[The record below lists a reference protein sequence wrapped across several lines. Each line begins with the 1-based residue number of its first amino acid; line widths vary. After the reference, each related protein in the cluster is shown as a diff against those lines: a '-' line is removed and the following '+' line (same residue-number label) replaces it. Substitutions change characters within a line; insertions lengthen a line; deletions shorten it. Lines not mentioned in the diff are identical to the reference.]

1 MKNKLFKSM
10 THVMLIT
17 TGIGFIAPLAQPLSV
32 FAEEKTEVKSES
44 LDLTKAID
52 DAKAAG
58 VSVKM
63 GETKLFQSREELE
76 AYVKDTIAKLKDAS
90 VKVSEL
96 KKARGQEDEAYKKA
110 KAEYDK
116 ALDQYNKDKAEYDK
130 KLKSYTEGLA
140 KFQKD
145 QQDLTKRNDILSSKD
160 GIVVYGKYDEANKGS
175 VKYFGQ
181 IGVGLSD
188 YNKYPNLS
196 FVKDGDYI
204 GYHDDSVITDV
215 KVKKAVYNNSNSGD
229 RTWLNAN
236 DYTKGDSFKLT
247 NVATTID
254 GVKLDMIV
262 TFRESFNPLLTEPG
276 INDQKYGNFSFH
288 KFGTEG
294 AINVDARNSD
304 NNDLD
309 FKFVDQKT
317 GKPVELLT
325 ANIESDLDNYQSS
338 LLEYSTIKSAITLI
352 PQGSESE
359 LQGGAVVS
367 KFNEGVDDANA
378 IPKGSFVSV
387 GIGDTIRHQFRPNTT
402 LDRAKLANHLLTT
415 WNQSKTTGDIDIYKK
430 AGYTYQLF
438 GKSAAVNLNV
448 FKEKK
453 PVEPKAPTAPS
464 PVKSSGQDISIDV
477 SDARMVITKH
487 IDITT
492 GKEISKQEDGKQPKK
507 DIPGYEFVETKDE
520 GGNTIHYYKPV
531 EKPAEKVITKHID
544 ITTGKEISKQE
555 DGKQPKKDIPG
566 YEFVETKDEG
576 GNTIHY
582 YKPVEKPAEKVITKH
597 IDITTGKEISKQED
611 GKQPKKDIPGYEFV
625 ETKDEGGN
633 TVHYYKPVEKPA
645 EKVIT
650 KHIDITTGKEISKQE
665 DGKQPKKDI
674 PGYEFVETKDEGG
687 NTIHYY
693 KPVEKPAEK
702 KETPKEL
709 PKTSEQVKQRNTAII
724 ALLSVVGLGGLAAYF
739 GLRKRDEN

>member
-1 MKNKLFKSM
+1 MKNKLFKTM
-10 THVMLIT
+10 TYAMLVT
-17 TGIGFIAPLAQPLSV
+17 TGVGFIAPLAQPLSV

-52 DAKAAG
+52 DAKVAG

-63 GETKLFQSREELE
+63 GETKLFQSREELN
-76 AYVKDTIAKLKDAS
+76 AYIKDTIAKLKDAS
-90 VKVSEL
+90 AKAVEL
-96 KKARGQEDEAYKKA
+96 KKVRGQEDEAYKKA

-116 ALDQYNKDKAEYDK
+116 ALDQYKKDKDEYNK
-130 KLKSYTEGLA
+130 KLKSYTDGLA

-247 NVATTID
+247 NVATTTD

-304 NNDLD
+304 NSDLD

-367 KFNEGVDDANA
+367 KFNEGVDNANA

-387 GIGDTIRHQFRPNTT
+387 GIGDTIRHQFKPNVT
-402 LDRAKLANHLLTT
+402 LDRARLANHLLTT
-415 WNQSKTTGDIDIYKK
+415 WNQSKSTGDIEIYQK

-438 GKSAAVNLNV
+438 GKSASVNLNV

-453 PVEPKAPTAPS
+453 PVEPKAPIPPK
-464 PVKSSGQDISIDV
+464 PVKLYEYISVDV

-492 GKEISKQEDGKQPKK
+492 GKEISKQEDGKQPKN

-633 TVHYYKPVEKPA
+633 TAHYYKPVEK
-645 EKVIT
+645 
-650 KHIDITTGKEISKQE
+650 S
-665 DGKQPKKDI
+665 
-674 PGYEFVETKDEGG
+674 
-687 NTIHYY
+687 
-693 KPVEKPAEK
+693 AEK

-709 PKTSEQVKQRNTAII
+709 PKTSEQAKQRNTAIV
-724 ALLSVVGLGGLAAYF
+724 ALLSVVGLSGLATYF
-739 GLRKRDEN
+739 GLRKRDEK

>member
-1 MKNKLFKSM
+1 MKNKLFKTM
-10 THVMLIT
+10 TYAMLVT
-17 TGIGFIAPLAQPLSV
+17 TGVGFIAPLAQPLSV
-32 FAEEKTEVKSES
+32 FAEEKTEVKSGS

-52 DAKAAG
+52 DAKVAG

-63 GETKLFQSREELE
+63 GETKLFQSREELD

-90 VKVSEL
+90 AKVAEL
-96 KKARGQEDEAYKKA
+96 KKVRGQEDEAYKKA

-215 KVKKAVYNNSNSGD
+215 KVKKAVYNNPNSGD

-247 NVATTID
+247 NVATTTD

-438 GKSAAVNLNV
+438 GKSATVNLNV

-453 PVEPKAPTAPS
+453 PVEPKAPIPPK
-464 PVKSSGQDISIDV
+464 PVKLYEYISVDV
-477 SDARMVITKH
+477 SDARMVITKHIDITTGKEVSKQEDGKQPKKDIPGYEFVETKDEGGNTIHYYKPVEKPAEKVITKHIDITTGKEISKQEDGKQPKKDIPGYEFVETKDEGGNTIHYYKLIEKPAEKVITKH

-582 YKPVEKPAEKVITKH
+582 YKPVEKPAEK
-597 IDITTGKEISKQED
+597 
-611 GKQPKKDIPGYEFV
+611 
-625 ETKDEGGN
+625 
-633 TVHYYKPVEKPA
+633 
-645 EKVIT
+645 
-650 KHIDITTGKEISKQE
+650 
-665 DGKQPKKDI
+665 
-674 PGYEFVETKDEGG
+674 
-687 NTIHYY
+687 
-693 KPVEKPAEK
+693 

-724 ALLSVVGLGGLAAYF
+724 ALLSVVGLGGLATYL

>member
-1 MKNKLFKSM
+1 MKNKLFKTM
-10 THVMLIT
+10 TYAMLVT
-17 TGIGFIAPLAQPLSV
+17 TGVGFIAPLAQPLSV

-44 LDLTKAID
+44 LDLAKAID
-52 DAKAAG
+52 DAKTAG

-63 GETKLFQSREELE
+63 GETKLFQSREELD

-90 VKVSEL
+90 IKASEL
-96 KKARGQEDEAYKKA
+96 KKARSQEDEAYKKA

-116 ALDQYNKDKAEYDK
+116 ALDQYKKDKDEYNK

-160 GIVVYGKYDEANKGS
+160 GIIVYGKYDEANKGS
-175 VKYFGQ
+175 IKYFGQ

-196 FVKDGDYI
+196 FVEDGDYI

-247 NVATTID
+247 NVATTTD
-254 GVKLDMIV
+254 GAKLDMIV

-304 NNDLD
+304 NSDLD

-367 KFNEGVDDANA
+367 KFGEGVDNANA

-387 GIGDTIRHQFRPNTT
+387 GIGDTIRHQFKPNVT
-402 LDRAKLANHLLTT
+402 LDRARLANHLLTT
-415 WNQSKTTGDIDIYKK
+415 WNQSKSTGDIEIYLN

-487 IDITT
+487 IDVTT

-633 TVHYYKPVEKPA
+633 T
-645 EKVIT
+645 
-650 KHIDITTGKEISKQE
+650 
-665 DGKQPKKDI
+665 
-674 PGYEFVETKDEGG
+674 
-687 NTIHYY
+687 IHYY

>member
-1 MKNKLFKSM
+1 MKNKLFKTM
-10 THVMLIT
+10 TYAMLVT
-17 TGIGFIAPLAQPLSV
+17 TGVGFIAPLAQPLSV

-44 LDLTKAID
+44 FDLAKAID
-52 DAKAAG
+52 DAKTAG

-63 GETKLFQSREELE
+63 GETKLFQSREELD

-90 VKVSEL
+90 AKAVEL
-96 KKARGQEDEAYKKA
+96 KKVRGQEDEAYKKA
-110 KAEYDK
+110 KVEYDK

-130 KLKSYTEGLA
+130 KLKSYTDGLA

-247 NVATTID
+247 NVATTTD
-254 GVKLDMIV
+254 GAKLDMIV

-276 INDQKYGNFSFH
+276 INDQKFGNFSFH
-288 KFGTEG
+288 KFETEG

-304 NNDLD
+304 NIDLD

-367 KFNEGVDDANA
+367 KFNEGVDNANA

-387 GIGDTIRHQFRPNTT
+387 GIGDTIRHQFKPNVT
-402 LDRAKLANHLLTT
+402 LDRARLSNHLLTT
-415 WNQSKTTGDIDIYKK
+415 WNQSKSTGDIEIYQK

-453 PVEPKAPTAPS
+453 PVEPKAPIPPK
-464 PVKSSGQDISIDV
+464 PVKLYEYISVDV

-520 GGNTIHYYKPV
+520 GGNTIHYYKSI
-531 EKPAEKVITKHID
+531 EKPAEKVITKHVD

-576 GNTIHY
+576 GNPIHY
-582 YKPVEKPAEKVITKH
+582 YKPIQ
-597 IDITTGKEISKQED
+597 KET
-611 GKQPKKDIPGYEFV
+611 PKG
-625 ETKDEGGN
+625 
-633 TVHYYKPVEKPA
+633 
-645 EKVIT
+645 
-650 KHIDITTGKEISKQE
+650 
-665 DGKQPKKDI
+665 
-674 PGYEFVETKDEGG
+674 
-687 NTIHYY
+687 
-693 KPVEKPAEK
+693 
-702 KETPKEL
+702 TPKEL

-724 ALLSVVGLGGLAAYF
+724 ALLSVVGLGGLATYL

>member
-1 MKNKLFKSM
+1 M
-10 THVMLIT
+10 THVMLVT
-17 TGIGFIAPLAQPLSV
+17 TGVGFVAPLAQPLSV

-44 LDLTKAID
+44 LDLAKAID
-52 DAKAAG
+52 DAKALG

-63 GETKLFQSREELE
+63 GETKLFQSREELD

-90 VKVSEL
+90 IKASEL
-96 KKARGQEDEAYKKA
+96 KKVRGQEDEAYKKA

-247 NVATTID
+247 NVATTTD

-262 TFRESFNPLLTEPG
+262 TFRESFNPLVTEPG
-276 INDQKYGNFSFH
+276 INDQKFGNFSFH

-304 NNDLD
+304 NIDLD

-387 GIGDTIRHQFRPNTT
+387 GIGNTIRHQFKPNVT
-402 LDRAKLANHLLTT
+402 LDRARLSNHLLTT
-415 WNQSKTTGDIDIYKK
+415 WNQSKITGDINIYAK

-453 PVEPKAPTAPS
+453 PVEPKAPIPPK
-464 PVKSSGQDISIDV
+464 PVKLYEYISVDV

-487 IDITT
+487 IDITTGKEISKQEDGKQPKKDIPGYEFVETKDEGGNTIHYYKPVEKPAEKVITKHIDVTT

-633 TVHYYKPVEKPA
+633 T
-645 EKVIT
+645 
-650 KHIDITTGKEISKQE
+650 
-665 DGKQPKKDI
+665 
-674 PGYEFVETKDEGG
+674 
-687 NTIHYY
+687 IHYY
-693 KPVEKPAEK
+693 KPVEK

-724 ALLSVVGLGGLAAYF
+724 ALLSVVGLGGLATYL

>member
-1 MKNKLFKSM
+1 MQCLLRQVLGSLHRWRNHCLCLLKK
-10 THVMLIT
+10 
-17 TGIGFIAPLAQPLSV
+17 
-32 FAEEKTEVKSES
+32 KTEVKSES
-44 LDLTKAID
+44 LDLAKAID
-52 DAKAAG
+52 DAKVVG

-63 GETKLFQSREELE
+63 GETKLFQSREELD

-90 VKVSEL
+90 AKAVEL

-110 KAEYDK
+110 KVEYDK

-130 KLKSYTEGLA
+130 KLKSYTDGLA

-145 QQDLTKRNDILSSKD
+145 QQDLTKRNDILANQN

-175 VKYFGQ
+175 VKYYGQ

-196 FVKDGDYI
+196 FVKEGDYI

-215 KVKKAVYNNSNSGD
+215 KVKKAVYNKESSGD
-229 RTWLNAN
+229 RTWINAN
-236 DYTKGDSFKLT
+236 DYAKGDSFKLT
-247 NVATTID
+247 NVATTTD
-254 GVKLDMIV
+254 GAKLDMIV
-262 TFRESFNPLLTEPG
+262 TFKEDFKPILTEPG
-276 INDQKYGNFSFH
+276 INDQKFGNFSFH
-288 KFGTEG
+288 KYSPEGG
-294 AINVDARNSD
+294 AITVDAHNSD
-304 NNDLD
+304 NIDLD

-338 LLEYSTIKSAITLI
+338 LLEYSTIRSAITLI
-352 PQGSESE
+352 PQGSDSE
-359 LQGGAVVS
+359 LRGGAVVS
-367 KFNEGVDDANA
+367 KFNEVTNDAKD

-387 GIGDTIRHQFRPNTT
+387 GIGDTIRHQFRPNVT
-402 LDRAKLANHLLTT
+402 LDRARLANHLLTT
-415 WNQSKTTGDIDIYKK
+415 WNQSKAAGNIEIYKN

-438 GKSAAVNLNV
+438 GKSASVNLNV

-453 PVEPKAPTAPS
+453 PVEPKEPTAPS

-555 DGKQPKKDIPG
+555 DGKQPKKNIPG

-611 GKQPKKDIPGYEFV
+611 GKQPKK
-625 ETKDEGGN
+625 N
-633 TVHYYKPVEKPA
+633 
-645 EKVIT
+645 
-650 KHIDITTGKEISKQE
+650 
-665 DGKQPKKDI
+665 I

-709 PKTSEQVKQRNTAII
+709 PKTSEQAKQRNTAIV
-724 ALLSVVGLGGLAAYF
+724 ALLSVVGLSGLATYF
-739 GLRKRDEN
+739 GLRKRDEK

>member
-1 MKNKLFKSM
+1 MKNKLFKTM

-17 TGIGFIAPLAQPLSV
+17 TGVGFVAPLAQPLSV

-52 DAKAAG
+52 EAKALG

-63 GETKLFQSREELE
+63 GETKLFQSREELD
-76 AYVKDTIAKLKDAS
+76 AYVKDTIAKLKNAS
-90 VKVSEL
+90 VKAVEL
-96 KKARGQEDEAYKKA
+96 KKA

-215 KVKKAVYNNSNSGD
+215 KVKKAEYNKSNSGD
-229 RTWLNAN
+229 RTWLNVN
-236 DYTKGDSFKLT
+236 DCTKGDSFKLT
-247 NVATTID
+247 NVATTTD
-254 GVKLDMIV
+254 GAKLDMIV

-276 INDQKYGNFSFH
+276 INDQKFGNFSFH
-288 KFGTEG
+288 KFGAEG
-294 AINVDARNSD
+294 AINVDVRNSD
-304 NNDLD
+304 NIDLD

-367 KFNEGVDDANA
+367 KFNEGVDNANA

-387 GIGDTIRHQFRPNTT
+387 GIGDTIRHQFKPNVT
-402 LDRAKLANHLLTT
+402 LDRARLSNHLLTT
-415 WNQSKTTGDIDIYKK
+415 WNQSKSTGDIEIYQK

-453 PVEPKAPTAPS
+453 PVEPKAPIPPK
-464 PVKSSGQDISIDV
+464 PVKLYEYISVDV
-477 SDARMVITKH
+477 FDARMVITKH

-492 GKEISKQEDGKQPKK
+492 GKEISKQEDGKQPKKDIPGYEFVETKDEGGNTIHYYKPVEKPAEKVITKHIDITTEKEISKQEDGKQPKK

-633 TVHYYKPVEKPA
+633 T
-645 EKVIT
+645 
-650 KHIDITTGKEISKQE
+650 
-665 DGKQPKKDI
+665 
-674 PGYEFVETKDEGG
+674 
-687 NTIHYY
+687 IHYY

-724 ALLSVVGLGGLAAYF
+724 ALLSVVGLGGLATYL